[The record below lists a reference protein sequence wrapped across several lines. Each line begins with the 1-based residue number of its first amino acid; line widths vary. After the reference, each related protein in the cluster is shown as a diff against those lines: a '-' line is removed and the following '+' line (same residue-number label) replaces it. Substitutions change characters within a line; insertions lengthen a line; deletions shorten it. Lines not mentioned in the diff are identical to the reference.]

1 MSAETLLDIFVPPEG
16 MVGHSAA
23 LVAMTGAE
31 DFLEDAAQRFT
42 GLRPQQRAEMGNV
55 LVYLMLDGHA
65 SSSRQEVFPPGRI
78 PGLHEFQPRE
88 VTPGSLLHA
97 KVALMAFAPSRTGAP
112 VHLRLAVLTANYNYT
127 SARQQ
132 LELVWVVDLPLVGS
146 ARVEDRAD
154 VAAAGAFV
162 ETLLARRFHRDEQA
176 LPVKER
182 KLTARLDVLLAAASS
197 LAPANRKPRFIHS
210 LDRPLYDQIRERF
223 RSAIDKPRNL
233 LLCGSGF
240 YEEPS
245 TKEPSTK
252 APKPAVFSK
261 LEDLGDFTT
270 NVRRVALVEPDEA
283 GAVACW
289 AKDEDEKKKR
299 HASTKTAIRKDGEG
313 KTDGWKLVRPIDA
326 LGRNRRLHAKF
337 VYAGYFRDRHVSNG
351 WLYLGSG
358 NLSRR
363 GILSHGGMAEG
374 NVETGVVFEVPERF
388 GPEDLER
395 WLFWSDEAKT
405 VGDKEWAEIQ
415 EGDKLDKQPILEAP
429 PILSATI
436 ETSPSRQLRLLW
448 RDDVSTE
455 SRASICWTGR
465 GWFDVKRGDAVPL
478 RDDETPTALSVSGE
492 SDHKWVVPV
501 VDAAGRV
508 GWQPPR
514 FDTYADALAALLDF
528 PIRPAEATD
537 DGDGDEGEGGGIKGA
552 DTGAAAEQEKSYALH
567 AAAELV
573 EKVAALQ
580 AALPESMLDDWL
592 DHLDRMFRASFP
604 EPLIATWRAHRLD
617 VFAHLREPE
626 LRSPHLTDKQRVRY
640 FEVLDG
646 AAHAWGLR

>member
-23 LVAMTGAE
+23 LVAMTGTE
-31 DFLEDAAQRFT
+31 DFLEDAVQQFT
-42 GLRPQQRAEMGNV
+42 GLRPRQRAELGNV

-78 PGLHEFQPRE
+78 PGLHEFHPRE

-97 KVALMAFAPSRTGAP
+97 KVALLAFAPSRTGAP
-112 VHLRLAVLTANYNYT
+112 VHLRLAVLTANFTYT
-127 SARQQ
+127 SARQH
-132 LELVWVVDLPLVGS
+132 LELAWVVDLPLIGS

-162 ETLLARRFHRDEQA
+162 ETLLARRFHRDEQT
-176 LPVKER
+176 LPVKEH

-223 RSAIDKPRNL
+223 RSAINKPRNL

-245 TKEPSTK
+245 TK
-252 APKPAVFSK
+252 ARKPAVFSK
-261 LEDLGDFTT
+261 LEDLGVFTT
-270 NVRRVALVEPDEA
+270 NVRRLALVEPGEA
-283 GAVACW
+283 GAVATW
-289 AKDEDEKKKR
+289 AKGGDTEGWEV
-299 HASTKTAIRKDGEG
+299 IR
-313 KTDGWKLVRPIDA
+313 PYDA
-326 LGRNRRLHAKF
+326 LNQNRRLHAKF
-337 VYAGYFRDRHVSNG
+337 VYAGYLRDGHASNG

-358 NLSRR
+358 NLTRR
-363 GILSHGGMAEG
+363 GILTHGGMAEV
-374 NVETGVVFEVPERF
+374 NVETGVVFAVDERLD
-388 GPEDLER
+388 GEAIER
-395 WLFWSDEAKT
+395 WLFWSDEAET
-405 VGDKEWAEIQ
+405 VGDEEWAIGHV
-415 EGDKLDKQPILEAP
+415 GDVPDTQPILEAP
-429 PILSATI
+429 PILSATV

-448 RDDVSTE
+448 RDDVSPE
-455 SRASICWTGR
+455 SRVSICWTGR
-465 GWFDVKRGDAVPL
+465 DWFDVKRGGAVPL
-478 RDDETPTALSVSGE
+478 QDDETPTALNVSGE
-492 SDHKWVVPV
+492 SDRKWVVPV

-508 GWQPPR
+508 GWQSPR

-552 DTGAAAEQEKSYALH
+552 DTAAAIEQEKSYALH
-567 AAAELV
+567 AAAEFV

-592 DHLDRMFRASFP
+592 DHLDRMFHASFP

-640 FEVLDG
+640 FEVLD
-646 AAHAWGLR
+646 AAARTWRLQ

>member
-1 MSAETLLDIFVPPEG
+1 MSAETLLDVFVPPEG

-31 DFLEDAAQRFT
+31 DLLEDAVQRFT
-42 GLRPQQRAEMGNV
+42 GLRPRQRAELGNV
-55 LVYLMLDGHA
+55 FVYLMLDGHS

-78 PGLHEFQPRE
+78 SGLHEFQPRS
-88 VTPGSLLHA
+88 VNPGSLLHA
-97 KVALMAFAPSRTGAP
+97 KVALLAFAPNRTVAP
-112 VHLRLAVLTANYNYT
+112 IHLRLAVLTANFTYA

-132 LELVWVVDLPLVGS
+132 LELVWLVDVPLDGT
-146 ARVEDRAD
+146 ARPEDRAD
-154 VAAAGAFV
+154 VVAAGGFV
-162 ETLLARRFHRDEQA
+162 ETLLARRFHRDEQSLA
-176 LPVKER
+176 PKDR
-182 KLTARLDVLLAAASS
+182 RLTARFDVLLSAASS
-197 LAPANRKPRFIHS
+197 LATNRKPRFIHS

-223 RSAIDKPRNL
+223 RDALKEKPRNL

-245 TKEPSTK
+245 GK
-252 APKPAVFSK
+252 AGKPVVLGK
-261 LEDLGDFTT
+261 LEDLGVFTPKPH
-270 NVRRVALVEPDEA
+270 RVALVEPGEA
-283 GAVACW
+283 GAVASW
-289 AKDEDEKKKR
+289 AR
-299 HASTKTAIRKDGEG
+299 DGD
-313 KTDGWKLVRPIDA
+313 TDGWEIVRPSDA
-326 LGRNRRLHAKF
+326 LDHNRRLHAKF
-337 VYAGYFRDRHVSNG
+337 VYAGYLRDGHASNG

-363 GILSHGGMAEG
+363 GILTHGGMAEG
-374 NVETGVVFEVPERF
+374 NVEAGVVFEVAERLT
-388 GPEDLER
+388 PEDLER
-395 WLFWSDEAKT
+395 WLFWAQDRAEAVDGEDWADGQ
-405 VGDKEWAEIQ
+405 VGDAP
-415 EGDKLDKQPILEAP
+415 DAQPILEAP

-436 ETSPSRQLRLLW
+436 GTPPARRLRLLW
-448 RDDVSTE
+448 REDAAGA
-455 SRASICWTGR
+455 RANISWTGR
-465 GWFDVKRGDAVPL
+465 DWFDVHGVDEVPL
-478 RDDETPTALSVSGE
+478 KDDENPTALHVRDEGGRE
-492 SDHKWVVPV
+492 WVVPV

-537 DGDGDEGEGGGIKGA
+537 DEDREDGGDGGAKGP
-552 DTGAAAEQEKSYALH
+552 GAETTDWETSYALY

-604 EPLIATWRAHRLD
+604 ESLITTWRSHRLD

-626 LRSPHLTDKQRVRY
+626 LRSPHLTDKQRARY

-646 AAHAWGLR
+646 AARAWGLR

>member
-1 MSAETLLDIFVPPEG
+1 MNAETLLDIFVPPEG

-31 DFLEDAAQRFT
+31 DFLEDTVQRFT
-42 GLRPQQRAEMGNV
+42 GLRPRQRAELGNV

-65 SSSRQEVFPPGRI
+65 SSSRQEVLPPGRI

-88 VTPGSLLHA
+88 VEPGSLLHA
-97 KVALMAFAPSRTGAP
+97 KVALLAFAPSRTGAP
-112 VHLRLAVLTANYNYT
+112 VHLRLAVLTANYTYT

-132 LELVWVVDLPLVGS
+132 LELAWVVDLPLVGS
-146 ARVEDRAD
+146 TRVEDRAD

-162 ETLLARRFHRDEQA
+162 ETLLARRFHRDEQT
-176 LPVKER
+176 LPLREH

-223 RSAIDKPRNL
+223 RSAIDKQRNL

-245 TKEPSTK
+245 TK
-252 APKPAVFSK
+252 ARKPAVFGK
-261 LEDLGDFTT
+261 LEDLGMFTT
-270 NVRRVALVEPDEA
+270 NVRRVALVEPGEA
-283 GAVACW
+283 GAVATW
-289 AKDEDEKKKR
+289 AKGGD
-299 HASTKTAIRKDGEG
+299 TEG
-313 KTDGWKLVRPIDA
+313 WEVVRPFDA
-326 LGRNRRLHAKF
+326 LEQNRRLHAKF
-337 VYAGYFRDRHVSNG
+337 VYAGYLRDGHVSNG

-363 GILSHGGMAEG
+363 GILTHGGMAEG
-374 NVETGVVFEVPERF
+374 NVETGVVLAVDERLD
-388 GPEDLER
+388 GEAIER
-395 WLFWSDEAKT
+395 WLFWSGEAET
-405 VGDKEWAEIQ
+405 VGDEEWAIGQ
-415 EGDKLDKQPILEAP
+415 VGDAPDAQPILEAS

-436 ETSPSRQLRLLW
+436 ETAPSRHLQLLW
-448 RDDVSTE
+448 REDFLGEPRVRIS
-455 SRASICWTGR
+455 WTGR
-465 GWFDVKRGDAVPL
+465 DWFDVKRGDEVPL
-478 RDDETPTALSVSGE
+478 QSDESPAALNVSGE
-492 SDHKWVVPV
+492 SDRRWVVPV

-528 PIRPAEATD
+528 PIRPAEAAD
-537 DGDGDEGEGGGIKGA
+537 DGDGDDGDGTKGA
-552 DTGAAAEQEKSYALH
+552 ATEAAVEQEKSYALH

-580 AALPESMLDDWL
+580 AALPESMLYDWL

-604 EPLIATWRAHRLD
+604 ESLIATWRTHRLD

-626 LRSPHLTDKQRVRY
+626 LRSPRLSNKQRIRY

-646 AAHAWGLR
+646 AARAWGLR

>member
-31 DFLEDAAQRFT
+31 DFLEDAVQRFT
-42 GLRPQQRAEMGNV
+42 GLRPRQRAELGNV

-97 KVALMAFAPSRTGAP
+97 KVALLAFAPSRTGAP
-112 VHLRLAVLTANYNYT
+112 VHLRLAALTANYTYT

-154 VAAAGAFV
+154 VAAVGAFV
-162 ETLLARRFHRDEQA
+162 ETLLARRFHRDEQT

-245 TKEPSTK
+245 TK
-252 APKPAVFSK
+252 ARKPAVFGK
-261 LEDLGDFTT
+261 LEDLGVFTT
-270 NVRRVALVEPDEA
+270 NVRRVALVEPGEA
-283 GAVACW
+283 GAVATW
-289 AKDEDEKKKR
+289 AKGGD
-299 HASTKTAIRKDGEG
+299 TEG
-313 KTDGWKLVRPIDA
+313 WEVVRPYDA
-326 LGRNRRLHAKF
+326 LDQNRRLHAKF
-337 VYAGYFRDRHVSNG
+337 VYAGYLRDGRVSNG

-363 GILSHGGMAEG
+363 GILTHGGMAEG
-374 NVETGVVFEVPERF
+374 NVETGVVFAVDERLD
-388 GPEDLER
+388 GEAIER
-395 WLFWSDEAKT
+395 CLFWSDEAET
-405 VGDKEWAEIQ
+405 VRDEEWAIGQVGDAP
-415 EGDKLDKQPILEAP
+415 DTQPILEAP

-448 RDDVSTE
+448 RDDVATE
-455 SRASICWTGR
+455 SRVSISWTGR
-465 GWFDVKRGDAVPL
+465 DWFDVKRGDGVPL
-478 RDDETPTALSVSGE
+478 QDDETPTALNVSGE
-492 SDHKWVVPV
+492 SDRKWVVPV

-537 DGDGDEGEGGGIKGA
+537 DGDGDEGDRGGIKGA
-552 DTGAAAEQEKSYALH
+552 DTGAAIEQERSYALH

-573 EKVAALQ
+573 ERVAALQ

-626 LRSPHLTDKQRVRY
+626 LRSPHLTDKQRGRY

-646 AAHAWGLR
+646 AARAWGLR